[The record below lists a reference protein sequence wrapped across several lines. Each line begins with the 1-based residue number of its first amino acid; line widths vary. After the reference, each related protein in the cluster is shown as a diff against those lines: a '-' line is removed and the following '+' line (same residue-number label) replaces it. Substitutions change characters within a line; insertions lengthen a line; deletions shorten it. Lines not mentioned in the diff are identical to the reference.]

1 MPKVDRLKQKR
12 ELQRVRRALL
22 NPDVR
27 RNEQTNDTESR
38 RLART
43 NPEVRQNEQTNDT
56 ESRRVARTNPEVR
69 GDERISNTARMR
81 DVRTNPV
88 VRQNEQTNDTESRRL
103 ARTNSEVRQNEQTN
117 DTERRRVARTQPD
130 TREREAMNA
139 RSRRLKK
146 THEMACRYIPE
157 TGEFT
162 FHQPCGQW
170 NKPCIH
176 NCGYVHLSSSTIGTR
191 KKCCA
196 GGKLS
201 YLSPNCNHDLLEW
214 FELRELPN
222 FMQQAVSSGAEFS
235 ANSSTYNNLL
245 AMGATKV
252 CNYESTPGFTNRGPG
267 NACVFLNGRVHHY
280 LRAATSTDLS
290 MGITYFIF
298 DQIASLAISAN
309 ARNVNAEILEQIGS
323 GLRTLNP
330 YCQEL
335 RMLGAE
341 ARARADGN
349 AVIPRM
355 PNQKDHWTVCAVVNN
370 RQNGSMVIQ
379 MQTRNNNISSIAM
392 DSPQVEP
399 ICFPLLFPHGENG
412 WTNELKHELTAEAYM
427 IARMLRPEKIGGTFM
442 TAEATHSPYLNIDS
456 RTGNS
461 FPADEPIADIEMYSV
476 PDESL
481 HRNLNVNRFTLMC
494 RLASYWCLDT
504 YSRLLDQR
512 LNALKNLRNRIM
524 MGGTR
529 KRSAVP
535 AVSQEEEF
543 ERHDAGFSNP
553 DESMNE
559 TYLPGSTHGSPRHMA
574 GLAKN
579 ALVLVSEFGCPHVF
593 LTLTCHPLWP
603 EILAQLL
610 RGQTAFDRPDI
621 TASVFKSRLD
631 LLKANIRNGKYF
643 SGSTVT
649 YTFHVIE
656 YQYRGLP
663 HAHLVIRLTDAPDID
678 NPDKD
683 ALINFVN
690 KHFLAEMPRFEG
702 DENPNV
708 FPVDGEPSFTE
719 EYKNKCVELVRM
731 HNTHKCA
738 VAVNGCK
745 KESTD
750 KCKRGYS
757 NTDVVSDT
765 YINVTTNR
773 IVYRRRMPCDLLIV
787 PYNLEIMM
795 DWDSHT
801 NCEYS
806 GSAYCAL
813 YMYKYCYKGAAKS
826 ERIALESEH
835 GQDEIQHFILGRV
848 LCSMSVTWRLL
859 GYQDYPAAEPPVCCY
874 KVRSQEQIK
883 FFFDDDTVTDI
894 LVYYNRPA
902 AISHLKY
909 TEFLTKY
916 NMAQHLPQFYQ
927 NTPESKDN
935 ISQEKHYFRIDM
947 ILSSTIKFKYVYVPV
962 KKIARCIRIEMLY
975 PTCGDIYY
983 LRLILLRRAATS
995 DIDVRTVPNVHG
1007 WGEPTVYPSYQQ
1019 AAIAQGYV
1027 EGATDAL
1034 DTYTEMSSM
1043 GTAAQVRSY
1052 FVVLTLHGYATHAI
1066 FDNYDMRRFM
1076 FMDYILYDSRTEE
1089 QAEQM
1094 MLQALE
1100 RLFRKSK
1107 SSLTNYGF
1115 PKPKRVPTEL
1125 EEAQLHWMNPAIQQ
1139 QQEELLQQLN
1149 VTITNNDEQQDA
1161 FNEIMESIRSFS
1173 TSNREDLQCHQ
1184 FHFIGGPGGTGK
1196 SALFKKLHAA
1206 CRSIG
1211 LLISICAQSSLA
1223 ALLFNGATTAHTLF
1237 GYPVQDEDDID
1248 DQNLAQCKIVGE
1260 HKEFLHE
1267 VTVIFWDEFISND
1280 RIIMEAVLEC
1290 FKTLWNTPRYF
1301 VFVCAGDFAQV

>member
-1 MPKVDRLKQKR
+1 M
-12 ELQRVRRALL
+12 
-22 NPDVR
+22 
-27 RNEQTNDTESR
+27 
-38 RLART
+38 
-43 NPEVRQNEQTNDT
+43 RQNEQTNNT
-56 ESRRVARTNPEVR
+56 ESRRVARTNP
-69 GDERISNTARMR
+69 A
-81 DVRTNPV
+81 
-88 VRQNEQTNDTESRRL
+88 VRQNEQTNNTES
-103 ARTNSEVRQNEQTN
+103 
-117 DTERRRVARTQPD
+117 RRVARTQPD

-139 RSRRLKK
+139 RARRLNT

-176 NCGYVHLSSSTIGTR
+176 NCGYMHLSSSTIGTK

-201 YLSPNCNHDLLEW
+201 NSSPNCNDELLEW
-214 FELRELPN
+214 FDLREFPN
-222 FMQQAVSSGAEFS
+222 FMQQVVSSGPEFS
-235 ANSSTYNNLL
+235 TNSSTYNNLL

-252 CNYESTPGFTNRGPG
+252 CNYESTPGFSFRGPG
-267 NACVFLNGRVHHY
+267 HACVFLNGRVHHFI
-280 LRAATSTDLS
+280 RAATSTDLS

-298 DQIASLAISAN
+298 DQVASLATSAN
-309 ARNVNAEILEQIGS
+309 ARNVNAVILEEIAL
-323 GLRTLNP
+323 GLRTVNP
-330 YCQEL
+330 YCQQL

-355 PNQKDHWTVCAVVNN
+355 PDQQDHWTVCSVINN

-379 MQTRNNNISSIAM
+379 MQTRNNSISSISM
-392 DSPQVEP
+392 DSEKVEP

-412 WTNELKHELTAEAYM
+412 WTNERKHELTAEAYI
-427 IARMLRPEKIGGTFM
+427 IARMLRPEKIGGTYM

-456 RTGNS
+456 RTGNP
-461 FPADEPIADIEMYSV
+461 FPADAPIADIEMYSV
-476 PDESL
+476 PGVSL
-481 HRNLNVNRFTLMC
+481 QRILNVNRFVLMC
-494 RLASYWCLDT
+494 RVASYWCLDT

-512 LNALKNLRNRIM
+512 LNAVNKLRNHIM

-529 KRSAVP
+529 KKSVVP

-553 DESMNE
+553 DDESMNE

-579 ALVLVSEFGCPHVF
+579 ALVLVSEYGCPHVF
-593 LTLTCHPLWP
+593 LTLTCNPKWP
-603 EILAQLL
+603 EILSQLL

-621 TASVFKSRLD
+621 TAPVFKSRLD

-643 SGSTVT
+643 GGSKVT

-663 HAHLVIRLTDAPDID
+663 HAHLVIRLADAPDID
-678 NPDKD
+678 NPDND

-690 KHFLAEMPRFEG
+690 EHFLAEMPRFEG

-719 EYKNKCVELVRM
+719 EYKQKCVELVRM

-750 KCKRGYS
+750 RCKRGYS
-757 NTDVVSDT
+757 NTDEVSDT

-835 GQDEIQHFILGRV
+835 GNDEIQHFIYGRV
-848 LCSMSVTWRLL
+848 MCSMSVYWRLC

-874 KVRSQEQIK
+874 KVRSQEQIMY
-883 FFFDDDTVTDI
+883 FFNDDTLTDI
-894 LVYYNRPA
+894 LVYYNRPT

-916 NMAQHLPQFYQ
+916 NMAQNLPQFYQ
-927 NTPESKDN
+927 NMAGSRDN
-935 ISQEKHYFRIDM
+935 FIQEKHYFRVDNQ
-947 ILSSTIKFKYVYVPV
+947 LASTVKSKYVYVPV
-962 KKIARCIRIEMLY
+962 KKITRCIRIEMLY
-975 PTCGDIYY
+975 PTSGDIYY

-995 DIDVRTVPNVHG
+995 DVDARTVPNVHG
-1007 WGEPTVYPSYQQ
+1007 SGEPTVYQSYQQ

-1027 EGATDAL
+1027 ENATDAL
-1034 DTYTEMSSM
+1034 ATYTEMSSM
-1043 GTAAQVRSY
+1043 STAAQVRSY

-1066 FDNYDMRRFM
+1066 FDNYNMRRFM
-1076 FMDYILYDSRTEE
+1076 FMDYITYDSRTEVE
-1089 QAEQM
+1089 AEQI
-1094 MLQALE
+1094 MLRALE

-1115 PKPKRVPTEL
+1115 PKPQRVPTEL
-1125 EEAQLHWMNPAIQQ
+1125 EEAQSHWINPTMQQ
-1139 QQEELLQQLN
+1139 QQERLLQQLN
-1149 VTITNNDEQQDA
+1149 LTIPNNDEQQDA
-1161 FNEIMESIRSFS
+1161 FDEIMESIRSFS
-1173 TSNREDLQCHQ
+1173 TSNRDDFQCHQ

-1196 SALFKKLHAA
+1196 SALFRKLHAA
-1206 CRSIG
+1206 CRSMG
-1211 LLISICAQSSLA
+1211 LLISICAATSLA
-1223 ALLFNGATTAHTLF
+1223 ALLFEGATTAHALF
-1237 GYPVQDEDDID
+1237 GYPVEDEADID
-1248 DQNLAQCKIVGE
+1248 DQNLAECKFNVE
-1260 HKEFLHE
+1260 RKALLYE
-1267 VTVIFWDEFISND
+1267 VSVIFWDEFISND
-1280 RIIMEAVLEC
+1280 RMIIEAVIES
-1290 FKTLWNTPRYF
+1290 FKTLWDTPRYF